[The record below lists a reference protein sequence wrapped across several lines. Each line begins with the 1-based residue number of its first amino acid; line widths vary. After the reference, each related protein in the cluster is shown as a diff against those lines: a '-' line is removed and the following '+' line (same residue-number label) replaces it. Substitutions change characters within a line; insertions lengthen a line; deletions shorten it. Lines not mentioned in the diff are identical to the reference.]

1 MPRIRVLIVDDSRT
15 IQRLLTA
22 VLSRDPQIEVVGT
35 APEPAV
41 ARQMIKDLNPDVLLL
56 DVEMPNMSGLEFLEK
71 VMRLRPMP
79 VIMVSSLTER
89 GGPVT
94 LQALELGAVDYF
106 PKAQLDAPANLDAAA
121 AELIAKVKMAAV
133 ARVHPLVDHSDVR
146 PLVVGYRPGRR
157 MIAIGA
163 STGGVEAICDV
174 LKHFPENCPPTV
186 ITQHMPQGFT
196 SMFAA
201 RLDRMYRPI
210 VSEAKDGA
218 TLEAG
223 HVYIAPGGDA
233 HLTVAGGAVPKCRL
247 VGGEK
252 VNGHRPSV
260 DVLFESVAIAG
271 VPSVGVILTGMG
283 RDGASGLKKMRDSG
297 APTFGQ
303 DASSSTIYGMPR
315 VAMEEGAVERQLP
328 LDGIGPEILRVC
340 AAGEERVATR
350 IVGGRPQ

>member
-1 MPRIRVLIVDDSRT
+1 MPRIRVLIVDNSRT

-22 VLSRDPQIEVVGT
+22 VLSRDPQIEIVGA

-79 VIMVSSLTER
+79 VIMVSTLTER
-89 GGPVT
+89 GGPVA
-94 LQALELGAVDYF
+94 LRALELGAVDYF
-106 PKAQLDAPANLDAAA
+106 PKTQLDVPANLDAA
-121 AELIAKVKMAAV
+121 AELIAKVKVAAA
-133 ARVHPLVDHSDVR
+133 ARVHPLIDHGEVPATR
-146 PLVVGYRPGRR
+146 GYQPGRR
-157 MIAIGA
+157 MVAIGA

-201 RLDRMYRPI
+201 RLDRIYRPT
-210 VSEAKDGA
+210 VTEATDGA
-218 TLEAG
+218 KLEAG
-223 HVYIAPGGDA
+223 HVYIAPGGDT
-233 HLTVAGGAVPKCRL
+233 HLVVAGGIAPKCQL
-247 VGGEK
+247 VSGEK

-260 DVLFESVAIAG
+260 DALFESVAMAS

-283 RDGASGLKKMRDSG
+283 RDGASGLRKMRDSG
-297 APTFGQ
+297 ALTIGQ
-303 DASSSTIYGMPR
+303 DGPSSTIYGMPR

-328 LDGIGPEILRVC
+328 LDAIGPEILRVC
-340 AAGEERVATR
+340 AAGEMRGATAPIAAKR
-350 IVGGRPQ
+350 HQ